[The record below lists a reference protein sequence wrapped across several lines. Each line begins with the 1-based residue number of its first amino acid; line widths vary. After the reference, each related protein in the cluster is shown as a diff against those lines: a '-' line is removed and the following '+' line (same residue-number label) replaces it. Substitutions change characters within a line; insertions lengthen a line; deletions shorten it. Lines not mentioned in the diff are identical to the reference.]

1 MKIIATDVDGTLVD
15 SELQVSLEN
24 KKIIKAINALGKH
37 VVIATGRS
45 HLGAIE
51 FFKNQGIECAK
62 ICSNGAVIV
71 DEQGNI
77 IESSP
82 ANIKIIQRYV
92 QILTEYNVYFEL
104 ATNYGSVMQDFSR
117 RENYMKDLE
126 AAGHI
131 QSGEY
136 FWKVISERV
145 EEGTLKLV
153 DSYDEIFSIEETEV
167 YKIFAISENR
177 VLLEQL
183 RTKLCA
189 DSELCITS
197 SWSNNLEINGKGVSK
212 GNAIKAYAE
221 KLGYDVSDVMAI
233 GDSYNDVSM
242 FEAAGLAVAM
252 GNAPKDVQELCDW
265 VTGTNDENGWADA
278 AQKFMIDEKVAVG
291 K

>member
-15 SELQVSLEN
+15 SEQQVPLEN
-24 KKIIKAINALGKH
+24 KKRIKEINALGKH

-51 FFKNQGIECAK
+51 LFKNQGIECAK

-82 ANIKIIQRYV
+82 ANRKSMEKCV
-92 QILTEYNVYFEL
+92 QILTEHNVYFEL
-104 ATNYGSVMQDFSR
+104 ATNYGAVLQDFSK
-117 RENYMKDLE
+117 REVYMKELE
-126 AAGHI
+126 EAGHI
-131 QSGEY
+131 KSGEY
-136 FWKVISERV
+136 LWKVTSERV

-153 DSYDEIFSIEETEV
+153 DSYEEIFSIEETEI
-167 YKIFAISENR
+167 YKVFAISENIE
-177 VLLEQL
+177 LLEQL
-183 RTKLCA
+183 RAKLCA

-197 SWSNNLEINGKGVSK
+197 SWMNNLEINGKGVSK

-221 KLGYDVSDVMAI
+221 KLGYVVGDVMAI

-278 AQKFMIDEKVAVG
+278 AQKFMIDEEVTVDK
-291 K
+291 